1 MLMAGTAVVT
11 FRGQPDDDRVLAAV
25 RQVLGDDTESDG
37 RIIITVQR
45 KPRPLGYGP
54 GTELKRLLS
63 RIGIK
68 AEPGCKCNA
77 RAAEMD
83 RMEKAFPGWCEA
95 NIDLIVGWLREEA
108 TKRNL
113 LFVDAAGAM
122 LVRRAIKNAKKS
134 QASAVARQQ
143 PPG

>member
-11 FRGQPDDDRVLAAV
+11 FRGQLDDDRVLAAV